1 MTQRTL
7 RLRAERLHEL
17 SPDELRAVQGGAVVE
32 AVMHTLTPDCL
43 TCQTSIDVH
52 KCAS

>member
-1 MTQRTL
+1 MQSRTL
-7 RLRAERLHEL
+7 RLRSEHVTEL
-17 SPDELRAVQGGAVVE
+17 STNELEQVAGATAAE
-32 AVMHTLTPDCL
+32 VMHTLGECF